1 MFIKPP
7 KAKEKTVRF
16 SFVLSESQAE
26 LFNQYLL
33 YVAEVAEHE
42 VPAKEVLQLM
52 VDAAMKADRGFQK
65 YLKDSESATEKA
77 ESQPATLEKELE
89 PKPAETTGYNF
100 N

>member
-16 SFVLSESQAE
+16 SFSLPESKAE
-26 LFNQYLL
+26 VFNKYLQ
-33 YVAEVAEHE
+33 YVAEFAEHE

-52 VDAAMKADRGFQK
+52 VEAAMNADKGFLK
-65 YLKDSESATEKA
+65 YLKELESATEKP
-77 ESQPATLEKELE
+77 ESTPATLEKEPE
-89 PKPAETTGYNF
+89 PKPAENTGYNF